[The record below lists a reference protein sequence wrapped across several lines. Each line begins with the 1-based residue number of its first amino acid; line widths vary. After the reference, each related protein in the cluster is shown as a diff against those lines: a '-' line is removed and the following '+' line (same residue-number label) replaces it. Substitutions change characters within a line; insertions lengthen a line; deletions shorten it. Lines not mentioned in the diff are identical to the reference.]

1 MLNIIKKKCYN
12 IIERRNQLENK
23 NLLGGKEMKILECD
37 FNQFKGWII
46 KGKKKSKKVII
57 VLPEYYSDA
66 HEKMKKD
73 IKKYKVLNNTDFI
86 LMGFERGFNLEKL
99 SQEIRKLIIKLNIKY
114 DTINVVGHSKAGIV
128 AFELME
134 ILDEIYYDKI
144 INVSVPYKG
153 TPLVEP
159 KEMKKIL
166 YDKKILGFKYGK
178 KLYEFYLKSFDG
190 DYADKMICK
199 NSPELRKIN
208 FKINKTKFIN
218 IVVKSTTIEF
228 IFDILKLNFESS
240 VLYVIDK
247 IMKLD
252 GDGII
257 PLKSQKIDRIG
268 IPEKIIS
275 GTHKTGYRKT
285 IKKFLK

>member
-1 MLNIIKKKCYN
+1 
-12 IIERRNQLENK
+12 
-23 NLLGGKEMKILECD
+23 MKILECK
-37 FNQFKGWII
+37 FSQFKCWLL
-46 KGKKKSKKVII
+46 KDKKKSKKVII

-73 IKKYKVLNNTDFI
+73 IKKYKVLNDTDFI
-86 LMGFERGFNLEKL
+86 LLGFERGFNLEKL

-114 DTINVVGHSKAGIV
+114 DTIHILGHSKAGIV

-134 ILDEIYYDKI
+134 ILDETYYDKI

-166 YDKKILGFKYGK
+166 YNKKMLGFKYGK

-190 DYADKMICK
+190 DYADKMIRE
-199 NSPELRKIN
+199 NSPELKKIN

-218 IVVKSTTIEF
+218 IIVKSTTIEF

-240 VLYVIDK
+240 MLYLADK

-268 IPEKIIS
+268 ITEKNIS

>member
-1 MLNIIKKKCYN
+1 
-12 IIERRNQLENK
+12 
-23 NLLGGKEMKILECD
+23 MKILECK
-37 FNQFKGWII
+37 FNQFKCWIL

-73 IKKYKVLNNTDFI
+73 IKKYKVLNDTDFI
-86 LMGFERGFNLEKL
+86 VMGFERGFSLKKL
-99 SQEIRKLIIKLNIKY
+99 CKEIRNLILKIKIKY

-134 ILDEIYYDKI
+134 ILDEDYYGKI
-144 INVSVPYKG
+144 INISVPYKG

-159 KEMKKIL
+159 NEMKEIL
-166 YDKKILGFKYGK
+166 YNKKMLGFKYGK

-208 FKINKTKFIN
+208 FKINKKKFMN

-240 VLYVIDK
+240 MLYIIDK
-247 IMKLD
+247 IIRLD

-257 PLKSQKIDRIG
+257 PLKSQKIDGIG
-268 IPEKIIS
+268 RTEKIIS
-275 GTHKTGYRKT
+275 GTHKTGYRKV
-285 IKKFLK
+285 IRKFLK

>member
-1 MLNIIKKKCYN
+1 
-12 IIERRNQLENK
+12 
-23 NLLGGKEMKILECD
+23 MKILECK
-37 FNQFKGWII
+37 FNQFKCWLL
-46 KGKKKSKKVII
+46 KENKRSKKII
-57 VLPEYYSDA
+57 IILPEYYSDA

-73 IKKYKVLNNTDFI
+73 IKKYKVLNDTDFI
-86 LMGFERGFNLEKL
+86 VMGFERGFCLEKL
-99 SQEIRKLIIKLNIKY
+99 SQEIRKLVIKINIKY
-114 DTINVVGHSKAGIV
+114 DTIHIVGHSKAGIV
-128 AFELME
+128 ALKLME

-144 INVSVPYKG
+144 INISVPYKG

-159 KEMKKIL
+159 EEMKKIL

-178 KLYEFYLKSFDG
+178 KIYKFYLKSFDG

-208 FKINKTKFIN
+208 FKINKKFMN

-240 VLYVIDK
+240 MLYIIDK
-247 IMKLD
+247 IIRLD

-257 PLKSQKIDRIG
+257 PLKSQKIDG
-268 IPEKIIS
+268 IWGTEKIIS
-275 GTHKTGYRKT
+275 GTHKTGYRKV
-285 IKKFLK
+285 IRKFLK